1 MAIPSARPRRRDDRG
16 IVGAA
21 VLGAA
26 IAGFVGGL
34 LGVVVGVSLPGVL
47 APQTTQPVKQDVTN
61 YDAQ

>member
-1 MAIPSARPRRRDDRG
+1 MAIPSGRPRRRDDRG
-16 IVGAA
+16 IVSAA
-21 VLGAA
+21 VLAAA

-47 APQTTQPVKQDVTN
+47 APQATQPVKQDVTN

>member
-1 MAIPSARPRRRDDRG
+1 MANPSAPARRRDDRG
-16 IVGAA
+16 IVGAG
-21 VLGAA
+21 VLAAA

-47 APQTTQPVKQDVTN
+47 APQATQPVKQDVTN